1 MIIWKQ
7 EIGGIE
13 QETRMLFRVI
23 GLLFLDRKTGPDLSY
38 GSRTQKRYLSYA

>member
-13 QETRMLFRVI
+13 LETRMLFRVI
-23 GLLFLDRKTGPDLSY
+23 GLLFLDRKIVPGLSFV
-38 GSRTQKRYLSYA
+38 SRTQSLVAH